1 MSLLDRL
8 RGRRPEPVP
17 LTLYS
22 RPGCHLCEVMKA
34 QIAEAALARP
44 YALEEIDIS
53 GDARLSKLYSLRIP
67 VLAIAGRV
75 AFEGQLEAGELAR
88 VFEQRAAEWDR
99 ARALARALGRE
110 GGRGA

>member
-22 RPGCHLCEVMKA
+22 KPGCHLCEVMK
-34 QIAEAALARP
+34 EALEGAGLKRP
-44 YALEEIDIS
+44 YTLEEVDIS
-53 GDARLSKLYSLRIP
+53 GDPKLKELYGTRIP

-75 AFEGQLEAGELAR
+75 AFEGKLEPGELAR
-88 VFEQRAAEWDR
+88 VFEARAAEWDR
-99 ARALARALGRE
+99 ARALARALGAEE
-110 GGRGA
+110 GR